1 MMAWRTHVWRQL
13 TRPRQRVGRR
23 VTRMGRGSRGGVALL
38 TTIALVALMG
48 VIVTEITFMATMR
61 LQLAANQ
68 RDEAKAEA
76 LAQAG
81 VQFYRLILIAS
92 KQLGQSPM
100 IQSLGPMLGV
110 NADTLWQLVPEVGS
124 GFLRFLLM
132 ADGDKEEASELAR
145 AGIDAALNDGEE
157 IPQTTLKKHFLDF
170 DGDFQASVQPEDQ
183 RIFVGSFQATTLGD
197 LQLEPK
203 AGLLIGLMSGDAQS
217 DFLRERDLEMWEL
230 IGNLSDWTDPDDT
243 RIFRGGSENALYERL
258 EPPYLSK
265 NGAFDSREEIRL
277 VDGWNS
283 DQVWYRFG
291 QHLTIYGSGKVNV
304 NAADRRVLEALLFRY
319 IQPQPRNV
327 DIILDLIMQFRRTP
341 PELGGGLFRGAD
353 SFVGFIQ
360 QYAPGTIDPA
370 INQVITTESEIFR
383 ITSKGDVRNANVSIE
398 AVLDFSKSPMGKV
411 VYWNVR

>member
-1 MMAWRTHVWRQL
+1 MGWRTHVWRQL
-13 TRPRQRVGRR
+13 IRPRQRVGRR

-145 AGIDAALNDGEE
+145 DSTKVRIDFSLAR
-157 IPQTTLKKHFLDF
+157 
-170 DGDFQASVQPEDQ
+170 VPED
-183 RIFVGSFQATTLGD
+183 
-197 LQLEPK
+197 
-203 AGLLIGLMSGDAQS
+203 LIRSRGRRSA
-217 DFLRERDLEMWEL
+217 RDQMPIMRSRML
-230 IGNLSDWTDPDDT
+230 
-243 RIFRGGSENALYERL
+243 AY
-258 EPPYLSK
+258 PPS
-265 NGAFDSREEIRL
+265 
-277 VDGWNS
+277 
-283 DQVWYRFG
+283 
-291 QHLTIYGSGKVNV
+291 
-304 NAADRRVLEALLFRY
+304 
-319 IQPQPRNV
+319 
-327 DIILDLIMQFRRTP
+327 
-341 PELGGGLFRGAD
+341 
-353 SFVGFIQ
+353 
-360 QYAPGTIDPA
+360 
-370 INQVITTESEIFR
+370 
-383 ITSKGDVRNANVSIE
+383 
-398 AVLDFSKSPMGKV
+398 
-411 VYWNVR
+411 